1 MQTLFLHQALEER
14 KATIHAHE
22 EKQRLTRR
30 LTWRKRTPWKQIVD
44 FFSFWFGATSLRS
57 MFTFTPLVK
66 QVAKVPVMPPSNR
79 YITLRQYLEAHKPE
93 GTK

>member
-22 EKQRLTRR
+22 EKQRLTKR

-44 FFSFWFGATSLRS
+44 FFSFWF
-57 MFTFTPLVK
+57 TFTPLVK
-66 QVAKVPVMPPSNR
+66 QVARIPVTPPSNR
-79 YITLRQYLEAHKPE
+79 YITLRQYLESHKPE